1 MHIVLESLADSD
13 GPEILDIFNYYA
25 ENSFAAYSLQPLP
38 DEMACMFLDLSN
50 GYPAVIARDESGT
63 AVGFGLLRPFSPMP
77 AFAATAEITL
87 FLRNGYTGHGI
98 GKVILSHLIEQAT
111 EIGLVSVLASIS
123 SLNEGSLRF
132 HLRNG
137 FQECGRFREAG
148 EKLGKR
154 FDVVYCQ
161 RMMGNG

>member
-1 MHIVLESLADSD
+1 MHIVLEPLDDSD

-50 GYPAVIARDESGT
+50 GYPAVVARDENGL
-63 AVGFGLLRPFSPMP
+63 AVGFGLLRPYSPMP
-77 AFAATAEITL
+77 AFASTAEMTL
-87 FLRNGYTGHGI
+87 FMRNGYTGQGT
-98 GKVILSHLIEQAT
+98 GKVILDHLVEQAA
-111 EIGLVSVLASIS
+111 EMGLVSILASVS
-123 SLNEGSLRF
+123 SMNEGSIRF

-137 FQECGRFREAG
+137 FHECGRFREAG
-148 EKLGKR
+148 EKFGKR

-161 RMMGNG
+161 RMV